1 MSQKG
6 KYIKRLKTISLF
18 GMSQLLSAFSVLILS
33 YLIIQFHSTEL
44 WGEYV
49 EILIWANVFLLFL
62 SFGNNDYLLKLFSK
76 NPSKINQQWTNNLI
90 ARSILL
96 PPSLLLILF
105 IPIFNHLEWI
115 IFIVILFQFLN
126 QSFKSLNCKRQE
138 LLVIINNLIRQK
150 Y

>member
-1 MSQKG
+1 
-6 KYIKRLKTISLF
+6 
-18 GMSQLLSAFSVLILS
+18 MSQLLSAFSVLILS

-96 PPSLLLILF
+96 PLSLIH
-105 IPIFNHLEWI
+105 I
-115 IFIVILFQFLN
+115 
-126 QSFKSLNCKRQE
+126 
-138 LLVIINNLIRQK
+138 
-150 Y
+150 

>member
-18 GMSQLLSAFSVLILS
+18 GMSQLLSVFSVLILS
-33 YLIIQFHSTEL
+33 YIIIQFHSIEL

-49 EILIWANVFLLFL
+49 EILIWTNVFLLFL

-105 IPIFNHLEWI
+105 ILKIFVHQSWQAKLI
-115 IFIVILFQFLN
+115 QRLKPSDILTIERLRL
-126 QSFKSLNCKRQE
+126 KAVYL
-138 LLVIINNLIRQK
+138 
-150 Y
+150 